1 MTSSIAQYV
10 KKSNFKSVN
19 VKNEDI
25 EIKSDCKNIELS
37 ENERRDEE
45 TEMSEC
51 AGVLSQVKEMIV
63 TRETSNFS
71 FSTDIEMNL
80 INDDD
85 DNCVKY
91 EKLDKR
97 RTKNGKERIIWAIG
111 TNGLSAA

>member
-71 FSTDIEMNL
+71 FSTDIEMSL

-85 DNCVKY
+85 DNNCVKY
-91 EKLDKR
+91 EELDKR
-97 RTKNGKERIIWAIG
+97 RTKNGKEKFWAIG

>member
-19 VKNEDI
+19 ENSED
-25 EIKSDCKNIELS
+25 IKSDCKIELS
-37 ENERRDEE
+37 ENKRDEE

-71 FSTDIEMNL
+71 FSTDIEMSL

-85 DNCVKY
+85 DNNCVKY
-91 EKLDKR
+91 EELDKR
-97 RTKNGKERIIWAIG
+97 RTKNGKEKFWAIG